1 MNKELA
7 DGHTGRATVNDSVSK
22 PAMSCVPQRSVLG
35 PIPILFNTF
44 IKDIVGLAESK
55 REVQCQ

>member
-35 PIPILFNTF
+35 PIPILLNIF
-44 IKDIVGLAESK
+44 KDIVGLAESK